1 MLEIAEYMRAAKAGT
16 KNMGSTRAALICQ
29 LMSGDLVVIIAYPTA
44 AICSRKKKYI
54 IPSLT
59 QLTFWLQTDNESYLF
74 FLKHTPK
81 CVPLYIRRK
90 PSRDRRVQVL

>member
-44 AICSRKKKYI
+44 AICSRKKNI
-54 IPSLT
+54 
-59 QLTFWLQTDNESYLF
+59 
-74 FLKHTPK
+74 
-81 CVPLYIRRK
+81 
-90 PSRDRRVQVL
+90 